1 MLFKIIN
8 FSILIV
14 ASEILNRRI
23 DISLSSD
30 ISYFFCLPSPFI
42 RTTKSHLTM
51 VPHAGLH
58 SILRNPIFL
67 SFASRNEK
75 STRGGRGERGDKIS
89 SSPQRNRFF
98 CCRAQCYEIGARCL
112 SASRISIE
120 RPFPVR
126 FHVAKKITTTAMDP
140 RSWAD
145 FVHERPDTIDYGIK
159 LRFRFCFSSRK
170 GRRALDFHLSSH
182 FNTFLIDIYQ
192 IKVSII
198 SKTIL

>member
-1 MLFKIIN
+1 
-8 FSILIV
+8 
-14 ASEILNRRI
+14 
-23 DISLSSD
+23 
-30 ISYFFCLPSPFI
+30 
-42 RTTKSHLTM
+42 M

-58 SILRNPIFL
+58 SILRIPIFL

-75 STRGGRGERGDKIS
+75 STRGEGGDKIS

-98 CCRAQCYEIGARCL
+98 CRRAQCYEIGARCL

-145 FVHERPDTIDYGIK
+145 FVRERPDTIDYGIK

-170 GRRALDFHLSSH
+170 GRRALDFRLSSH
-182 FNTFLIDIYQ
+182 FDTCLIDICQ

-198 SKTIL
+198 SKTRL